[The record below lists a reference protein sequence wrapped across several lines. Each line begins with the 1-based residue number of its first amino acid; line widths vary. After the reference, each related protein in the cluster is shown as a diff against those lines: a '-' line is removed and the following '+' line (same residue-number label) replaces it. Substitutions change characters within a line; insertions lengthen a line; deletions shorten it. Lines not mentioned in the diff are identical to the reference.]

1 MFTNFKHNGIALV
14 FQILSESVQCYS
26 AVLMYMLVYCVFLN
40 WDIFVVQGY

>member
-14 FQILSESVQCYS
+14 FQILSESVQCS

-40 WDIFVVQGY
+40 WDIFVVQGH